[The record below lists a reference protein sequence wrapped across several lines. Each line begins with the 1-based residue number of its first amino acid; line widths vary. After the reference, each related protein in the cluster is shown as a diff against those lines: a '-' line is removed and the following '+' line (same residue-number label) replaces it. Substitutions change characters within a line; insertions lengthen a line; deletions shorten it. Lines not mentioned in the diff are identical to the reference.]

1 MFIGTSQAAKLMG
14 VSTTRVRHLLYSGR
28 IPGAYRI
35 GRMWVI
41 PLTGEMPEITPGGR
55 GPKPTWQCSRPK
67 NKPTYIHIN
76 KKVIG
81 NNNRIL
87 RETQGEISDI
97 QQLLQ
102 PPIILNKGN
111 KTLYASEIIIDGPCR
126 LLYQPFK
133 KLCSG
138 AQVWI
143 ETLFPTRTIA
153 L

>member
-1 MFIGTSQAAKLMG
+1 MLPNSQLNKPALQ
-14 VSTTRVRHLLYSGR
+14 LLYSGR

-55 GPKPTWQCSRPK
+55 GPKPTWECSRPK

-87 RETQGEISDI
+87 RETQGKIGDI
-97 QQLLQ
+97 QKLLN
-102 PPIILNKGN
+102 PPIILK
-111 KTLYASEIIIDGPCR
+111 LYSRRE
-126 LLYQPFK
+126 L
-133 KLCSG
+133 
-138 AQVWI
+138 
-143 ETLFPTRTIA
+143 
-153 L
+153 

>member
-1 MFIGTSQAAKLMG
+1 MYQCQ
-14 VSTTRVRHLLYSGR
+14 
-28 IPGAYRI
+28 RI

-81 NNNRIL
+81 KNNHIL
-87 RETQGEISDI
+87 RETQGEIGDI

>member
-1 MFIGTSQAAKLMG
+1 MLPNSQLNKPALQ
-14 VSTTRVRHLLYSGR
+14 LLYSGR
-28 IPGAYRI
+28 IPGSYRI

-55 GPKPTWQCSRPK
+55 GPKPTKLLNP
-67 NKPTYIHIN
+67 P
-76 KKVIG
+76 VIF
-81 NNNRIL
+81 
-87 RETQGEISDI
+87 
-97 QQLLQ
+97 
-102 PPIILNKGN
+102 NKGN

-126 LLYQPFK
+126 LLDQPFQ